1 MTVYTEL
8 DGQVALVTGASRGIG
23 FAIAEELTRSG
34 ATVVMTARKD
44 DALQQAVKSLPEGKA
59 IGIAGKAD
67 DPEHRA
73 EVLDTIAERFGRL
86 DILIN
91 NAGINPVYGKLV
103 DLKIPAMEK
112 ILSVNLVST
121 LAWTQ
126 GAYHHE
132 GLNFRE
138 NHGRVVNLSS
148 VAGATPSPNLGLYGI
163 SKAAVNHLTMTLG
176 AELGPEVRVNAIA
189 PAVVKTQFSEALY
202 AEGEDKVAQQYPLK
216 RLGTPEDIAQTA
228 VFLVSDA
235 SSWIT
240 SQVITL
246 DGGLLSNGGRA

>member
-8 DGQVALVTGASRGIG
+8 EGQTALVTGASRGIG

-34 ATVVMTARKD
+34 VTVVMTARKD
-44 DALQQAVKSLPEGKA
+44 DALQQAVNSLPDGKA

-67 DPEHRA
+67 DPEHRRQ
-73 EVLDTIAERFGRL
+73 VLDTIAERFGRL

-91 NAGINPVYGKLV
+91 NAGINPIYGKLV
-103 DLKIPAMEK
+103 DLEMAAVEK
-112 ILSVNLVST
+112 VLSVNLLST

-126 GAYHHE
+126 AAYRHE
-132 GLNFRE
+132 GLKFRE
-138 NHGRVVNLSS
+138 NRGRVVNLSS
-148 VAGATPSPNLGLYGI
+148 VAGATPSPNLGLYGV
-163 SKAAVNHLTMTLG
+163 SKAAVNHLTTTLG

-216 RLGTPEDIAQTA
+216 RLGTPEDIAHTA
-228 VFLVSDA
+228 VFLVSDS

>member
-103 DLKIPAMEK
+103 DLEIPAMEK

-163 SKAAVNHLTMTLG
+163 TKAAVNHLTTTLG
-176 AELGPEVRVNAIA
+176 AELGPEIRVNAIA

-202 AEGEDKVAQQYPLK
+202 AEGEDAVAQQYPLK